1 MDRREFLK
9 RAIFLGIGTVV
20 GPGIL
25 RPASAGSGKSRVIVA
40 AGKGRMDEE
49 AVGTLLDRGI
59 EALFGAKPR
68 DVWPELVGPGDVVGL
83 KVNCLAGRGMSTR
96 KELVRALADRLI
108 SAGVKPRNIVVWD
121 RANQD
126 LRKAGYRIN
135 RGGNEVQCYG
145 TDEVGYYPALIQHRS
160 IGSLF
165 SRILIEQCTK
175 VINLP
180 VLKDHGICGVTLGL
194 KNFFGAIHNP
204 NKYHDNV
211 GDPFIAD
218 LNTISFIRDKTVLT
232 IADGLV
238 AQYEGGPPYMPQ
250 WTWPLGAL
258 LLSTDPVALDYV
270 GWQIL
275 EKKRAEKGLPSLEEA
290 GRKPQYILTAADP
303 EHRLGNADPNLI
315 EVLYV

>member
-9 RAIFLGIGTVV
+9 QAIFLGMGVAV
-20 GPGIL
+20 GPGAL
-25 RPASAGSGKSRVIVA
+25 RLARAEGGKSRVVVA
-40 AGKGRMDEE
+40 VGKGKLEQE
-49 AVGTLLDRGI
+49 AVGLLLDRGI
-59 EALFGAKPR
+59 EALFRAKPR

-96 KELVRALADRLI
+96 EKLVRALAHRLT
-108 SAGVKPRNIVVWD
+108 SAGVKLRNIVVWD
-121 RANQD
+121 RANRD
-126 LRKAGYRIN
+126 LRKAGYRIS
-135 RGGNEVQCYG
+135 RGVNEIQCYG

-165 SRILIEQCTK
+165 SRVLVERCTK

-218 LNTISFIRDKTVLT
+218 LNAVPFIRGKNVLT
-232 IADGLV
+232 VVDGLV

-250 WTWPLGAL
+250 WTWPFGAL
-258 LLSTDPVALDYV
+258 LLSVDPVALDYV
-270 GWQIL
+270 GWQII
-275 EKKRAEKGLPSLEEA
+275 ERKRAEKGLPSLEEA

-303 EHRLGNADPNLI
+303 EHHLGTADPDLI